1 MKRGRFRAGVK
12 VIRYRL
18 NMTRFSVGGYKMS
31 SKKSDYASDRLGMA
45 EDDAVRMKARR
56 YHVREQDNQPNWK

>member
-1 MKRGRFRAGVK
+1 
-12 VIRYRL
+12 
-18 NMTRFSVGGYKMS
+18 MS

-45 EDDAVRMKARR
+45 EDDAVRMKERR